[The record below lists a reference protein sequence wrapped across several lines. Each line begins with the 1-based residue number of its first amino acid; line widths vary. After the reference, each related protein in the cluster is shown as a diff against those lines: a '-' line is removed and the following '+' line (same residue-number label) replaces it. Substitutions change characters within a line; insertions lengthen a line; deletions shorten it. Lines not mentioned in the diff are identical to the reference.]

1 MPLPSGQDVIAMID
15 DEVPFFEDIDEE
27 RFSGFKSLIENL
39 EDRGIL
45 WVTGLSQ
52 IQCRDP
58 KFAQINGTARS
69 LRSEMLIDFAT
80 CEVDNV
86 PQSIGKIIDVF
97 ETFQVRYEE
106 QFLKPE
112 FEYAIVSNTVHVGRY
127 HSFPAHEEILSS
139 RVSDSISLQT
149 SKIGRLS
156 ALNWADQETQALGA
170 MEVEI
175 DIHATGLNFKV
186 RDQSISYVQ

>member
-1 MPLPSGQDVIAMID
+1 
-15 DEVPFFEDIDEE
+15 
-27 RFSGFKSLIENL
+27 
-39 EDRGIL
+39 
-45 WVTGLSQ
+45 
-52 IQCRDP
+52 
-58 KFAQINGTARS
+58 
-69 LRSEMLIDFAT
+69 
-80 CEVDNV
+80 
-86 PQSIGKIIDVF
+86 
-97 ETFQVRYEE
+97 
-106 QFLKPE
+106 
-112 FEYAIVSNTVHVGRY
+112 VSNTVHVGRY

-139 RVSDSISLQT
+139 SVSDSISLQT